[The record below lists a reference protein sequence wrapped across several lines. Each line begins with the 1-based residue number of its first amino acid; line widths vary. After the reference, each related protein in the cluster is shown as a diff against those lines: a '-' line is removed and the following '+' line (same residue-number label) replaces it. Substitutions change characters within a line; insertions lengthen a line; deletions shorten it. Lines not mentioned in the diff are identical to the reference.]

1 MHSQVIVLSC
11 QKVQVKKNRKKSTLP
26 PEFLKKSEKHPR
38 TQKPDKLP
46 PSTLQNRANYP
57 LAGFDGGFGGGPYM
71 SVSSLSFSLS
81 LSISLPVA
89 AHTFLR
95 RSPPTP
101 PSTNRRS
108 PPTPPSAGRRPHL
121 SQIHAM
127 RARAARRSSAAA
139 WGGATTGPLQ
149 RRRPAAMNCRASTLG
164 AQAAVGLRGRGRATL
179 PGDGH
184 GVGGYGGRRSSANC
198 NSGAWPAGVR
208 QRRG

>member
-1 MHSQVIVLSC
+1 M
-11 QKVQVKKNRKKSTLP
+11 NRKKSTLP

-57 LAGFDGGFGGGPYM
+57 LAGFGGGPYM

-101 PSTNRRS
+101 PSAGRQS
-108 PPTPPSAGRRPHL
+108 PPTPLADPRDASSRRQEKLRRRLGRSHHRPSAAAPPSRHELPRVDAGSAGRRGAP
-121 SQIHAM
+121 
-127 RARAARRSSAAA
+127 RARARHAPR
-139 WGGATTGPLQ
+139 
-149 RRRPAAMNCRASTLG
+149 
-164 AQAAVGLRGRGRATL
+164 
-179 PGDGH
+179 
-184 GVGGYGGRRSSANC
+184 
-198 NSGAWPAGVR
+198 
-208 QRRG
+208 